1 MSFIQENFMV
11 DRGSF
16 NGSVTPE
23 CFGIHRYKS
32 KLDSFLEIESLDYFP
47 VYCGFSKDSIKNGD
61 YLYIQDNQENFR
73 PYIIFLD
80 EFGDITLE
88 SSYSNIS
95 VTGQVHGLDPIIVP
109 TTNLT
114 FFLRGGYV
122 SLLLPSF
129 LFNSTDVVDVAT
141 VLSIPTNL
149 IPDDPITLFND
160 YIFITNDNAK
170 NYGLMSI
177 DS

>member
-1 MSFIQENFMV
+1 
-11 DRGSF
+11 
-16 NGSVTPE
+16 
-23 CFGIHRYKS
+23 
-32 KLDSFLEIESLDYFP
+32 
-47 VYCGFSKDSIKNGD
+47 
-61 YLYIQDNQENFR
+61 
-73 PYIIFLD
+73 
-80 EFGDITLE
+80 
-88 SSYSNIS
+88 

-129 LFNSTDVVDVAT
+129 SFNPTDVVDVAT

-149 IPDDPITLFND
+149 MPDVPITVFND

-177 DS
+177 DSLGQIIIGTANAGSAGLPIGEFTSGALMGWEENLTKPWPISNSLT